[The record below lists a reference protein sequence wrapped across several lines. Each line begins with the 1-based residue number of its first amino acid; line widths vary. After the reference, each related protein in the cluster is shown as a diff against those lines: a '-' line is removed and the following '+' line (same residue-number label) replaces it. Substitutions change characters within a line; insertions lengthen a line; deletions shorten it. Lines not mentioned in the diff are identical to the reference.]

1 MRTVKILH
9 CADIH
14 IGAAESFLGVLRENR
29 RYETLITFERIIDIA
44 KEENVELIAIA
55 GDLFDS
61 NNIEQR
67 FIDAVMNKI
76 REAAPIKVV
85 FAAGNHD
92 PLNAQSPFLK
102 EELPQNLYVLGTKDE
117 EITFEELKLKVYG
130 RSFESAFLK
139 GEEAFSLP
147 TNNDYI
153 NLLVQHGEL
162 KSDLNSE
169 YNAITPKFVK
179 NSGMD
184 YIALGH
190 VHKRSDI
197 GKIDNTYFAYCGCP
211 EGQGFDEL
219 QEKGVYIGQIGKGKC
234 DLQFVS
240 VSKRQHILEKI
251 DISEISGAVEISAE
265 IINALKG
272 KYGDDYSRNLYKIEL
287 IGSVSEEDEI
297 NTEEILSRISN
308 ELYFVK
314 IKNKTEI
321 KIDLEALKNEASL
334 RGIFVKKMLERTENA
349 PEDEK
354 ELYRKALKLGLKAFN
369 AEVKFDED

>member
-102 EELPQNLYVLGTKDE
+102 EELPQNLYILGTKDE

-265 IINALKG
+265 IINALKE
-272 KYGDDYSRNLYKIEL
+272 KYGEDYSQNLYKIEL
-287 IGSVSEEDEI
+287 IGSVSEDNEI

>member
-1 MRTVKILH
+1 
-9 CADIH
+9 
-14 IGAAESFLGVLRENR
+14 
-29 RYETLITFERIIDIA
+29 
-44 KEENVELIAIA
+44 
-55 GDLFDS
+55 
-61 NNIEQR
+61 
-67 FIDAVMNKI
+67 MNKI

-102 EELPQNLYVLGTKDE
+102 EELPQNLYILGTKDE

-197 GKIDNTYFAYCGCP
+197 GKIDNTCFAYCGCP

-219 QEKGVYIGQIGKGKC
+219 EEKGVYIGQIGKGKC

-251 DISEISGAVEISAE
+251 DISEISGAVEISTE
-265 IINALKG
+265 IINVLKG
-272 KYGDDYSRNLYKIEL
+272 KCKKI
-287 IGSVSEEDEI
+287 
-297 NTEEILSRISN
+297 
-308 ELYFVK
+308 
-314 IKNKTEI
+314 
-321 KIDLEALKNEASL
+321 
-334 RGIFVKKMLERTENA
+334 
-349 PEDEK
+349 
-354 ELYRKALKLGLKAFN
+354 
-369 AEVKFDED
+369 

>member
-44 KEENVELIAIA
+44 KEENVDLIAIA

-265 IINALKG
+265 IINALKE
-272 KYGDDYSRNLYKIEL
+272 KYGEDYSQNLYKIEL
-287 IGSVSEEDEI
+287 IGSVSEDGEI

>member
-102 EELPQNLYVLGTKDE
+102 EDLPQNLYVLGTKDE

-265 IINALKG
+265 IINALKE
-272 KYGDDYSRNLYKIEL
+272 KYGEDYSQNLYKIEL
-287 IGSVSEEDEI
+287 IGSVSEDNEI

>member
-265 IINALKG
+265 IINALKE
-272 KYGDDYSRNLYKIEL
+272 KYGEDYSQNLYKIEL
-287 IGSVSEEDEI
+287 IGSVSEDNEI

-354 ELYRKALKLGLKAFN
+354 ELYRKALKLGLRAFN

>member
-265 IINALKG
+265 IINALKE
-272 KYGDDYSRNLYKIEL
+272 KYGEDYSQNLYKIEL
-287 IGSVSEEDEI
+287 IGSVSEDNEI

-334 RGIFVKKMLERTENA
+334 RGIFIKKMLERTENA

>member
-102 EELPQNLYVLGTKDE
+102 EELPQNLYILGTKDE

-219 QEKGVYIGQIGKGKC
+219 EEKGVYIGQIGKGKC

-251 DISEISGAVEISAE
+251 DISEISGAVEISTE
-265 IINALKG
+265 IINVLKG
-272 KYGDDYSRNLYKIEL
+272 KYGEDYSQNLYKIEL
-287 IGSVSEEDEI
+287 IGSVSEDGEI

>member
-67 FIDAVMNKI
+67 FIDAVRNKI

-102 EELPQNLYVLGTKDE
+102 EELPQNLYILGTKDE

-162 KSDLNSE
+162 KGDLNSE

-219 QEKGVYIGQIGKGKC
+219 EEKGVYIGQIGKGKC

-265 IINALKG
+265 IINVLKG
-272 KYGDDYSRNLYKIEL
+272 KYGEDYSQNLYKIEL

-308 ELYFVK
+308 EIYFVK

-354 ELYRKALKLGLKAFN
+354 ELYIKALKLGLKAFN